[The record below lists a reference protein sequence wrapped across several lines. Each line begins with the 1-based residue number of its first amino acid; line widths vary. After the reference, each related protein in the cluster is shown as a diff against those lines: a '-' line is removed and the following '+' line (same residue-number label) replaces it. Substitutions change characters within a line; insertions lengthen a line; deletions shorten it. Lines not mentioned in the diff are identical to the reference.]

1 MTGTQRTS
9 SGTSRRSPIARPL
22 LYALLIFIGL
32 AYALPLVWMASTSLK
47 PANEALSQ
55 SIGLLPTL
63 APPSAPSPAPAGEV
77 PSEAKAEGVRVA
89 MGPYPARLITQIK
102 QNYSDVLNSPIADF
116 RTYLRNS
123 LVVSTLSV
131 LGMTLSSA
139 IVAYGFSRIR
149 WRGRDTTFLLVLAT
163 MMIPFTVIMAP
174 QYLLFKHLGWIGSLR
189 PLWVPAWFG
198 GAFSIFLLRQFFMG
212 IPRDLD
218 EAARLDGCSHWGTFR
233 HIIVPLARPALVV
246 VALLQFIATWN
257 DFAAPLVFLNHQDT
271 FTAALGLHMYQTEH
285 TTTPWNLV
293 MAASVMV
300 IAPVLIV
307 FLLAQKAL
315 IEGVATQG
323 LKE

>member
-1 MTGTQRTS
+1 MTGNRGTTS
-9 SGTSRRSPIARPL
+9 GRVGGRRSGLARPW
-22 LYALLIFIGL
+22 LYALLVLVGV

-47 PANEALSQ
+47 PADEALSG
-55 SIGLLPTL
+55 SIGLLPAL
-63 APPSAPSPAPAGEV
+63 KQPAGDPAGSASPLPPHSSS
-77 PSEAKAEGVRVA
+77 PSSDDR
-89 MGPYPARLITQIK
+89 PYIARLGSQIRN
-102 QNYSDVLNSPIADF
+102 NYREVLDSSVADF
-116 RTYLRNS
+116 RQYLRNS
-123 LVVSTLSV
+123 LIVSTLSV
-131 LGMTLSSA
+131 IGMTISSA

-149 WRGRDTTFLLVLAT
+149 WRGRDATFMVVLAT

-212 IPRDLD
+212 IPRELD

-233 HIIVPLARPALVV
+233 HVIVPLARPALVV
-246 VALLQFIATWN
+246 VALLQFIGTWN
-257 DFAAPLVFLNHQDT
+257 DFAAPLVFLNHQDKY
-271 FTAALGLHMYQTEH
+271 TAALGLHMYQTEH

-300 IAPVLIV
+300 IAPVMIV
-307 FLLAQKAL
+307 FLVAQRSL

>member
-1 MTGTQRTS
+1 LAQ
-9 SGTSRRSPIARPL
+9 PW
-22 LYALLIFIGL
+22 LYALLTLVGV

-47 PANEALSQ
+47 PADEALSQ
-55 SIGLLPTL
+55 SIGLLPKL
-63 APPSAPSPAPAGEV
+63 APPAIDRAPGASPP
-77 PSEAKAEGVRVA
+77 PLHSSTPLPDDR
-89 MGPYPARLITQIK
+89 PYISRLGSQIK
-102 QNYSDVLNSPIADF
+102 ANYREVLDSPVADF
-116 RTYLRNS
+116 RQYLRNS
-123 LVVSTLSV
+123 LIVSTLSV
-131 LGMTLSSA
+131 VGMTISSA

-149 WRGRDTTFLLVLAT
+149 WRGRDATFLLVLAT

-212 IPRDLD
+212 IPRELD

-233 HIIVPLARPALVV
+233 HVIVPLARPALVV
-246 VALLQFIATWN
+246 VALLQFIGTWN
-257 DFAAPLVFLNHQDT
+257 DFAAPLVFLNHQENY
-271 FTAALGLHMYQTEH
+271 TAALGLHMYQTEH

-307 FLLAQKAL
+307 FLVAQRAL

>member
-1 MTGTQRTS
+1 MSHTSRTS
-9 SGTSRRSPIARPL
+9 SGRSRRSVIPRPW
-22 LYALLIFIGL
+22 LYALLVLVGI

-55 SIGLLPTL
+55 SIGLLPHLNPITSSPPPLDPSTPPYLSRL
-63 APPSAPSPAPAGEV
+63 A
-77 PSEAKAEGVRVA
+77 
-89 MGPYPARLITQIK
+89 TQISR
-102 QNYSDVLNSPIADF
+102 NYQDVLDSPVADF
-116 RTYLRNS
+116 RKYLRNS

-131 LGMTLSSA
+131 LGITLSSA

-212 IPRDLD
+212 IPRELD

>member
-1 MTGTQRTS
+1 MIRTPRTS
-9 SGTSRRSPIARPL
+9 SGTSRRSPLARPL
-22 LYALLIFIGL
+22 LYALLIIVML

-55 SIGLLPTL
+55 SIGLLPKL
-63 APPSAPSPAPAGEV
+63 APPSPSSPALAGEV
-77 PSEAKAEGVRVA
+77 PSAAKAEGARS
-89 MGPYPARLITQIK
+89 YPARLVKQVR
-102 QNYSDVLNSPIADF
+102 QNYSDVLNSPVADF
-116 RTYLRNS
+116 RKYLRNS

-218 EAARLDGCSHWGTFR
+218 EAARLDGCSHWATFR
-233 HIIVPLARPALVV
+233 HIIIPLARPALVV

-307 FLLAQKAL
+307 FLLAQRAL

>member
-1 MTGTQRTS
+1 MIRTPRTS
-9 SGTSRRSPIARPL
+9 SGTSRRSPLARPL
-22 LYALLIFIGL
+22 LYALLIIVML

-55 SIGLLPTL
+55 SIGLLPKL
-63 APPSAPSPAPAGEV
+63 APPSPSSHALAGEV
-77 PSEAKAEGVRVA
+77 PSAAKAVGARS
-89 MGPYPARLITQIK
+89 YPARLVKQVR
-102 QNYSDVLNSPIADF
+102 QNYSDVLNSPVADF
-116 RTYLRNS
+116 RKYLRNS

-149 WRGRDTTFLLVLAT
+149 WHGRDTTFLLVLAT

-218 EAARLDGCSHWGTFR
+218 EAARLDGCSHWATFR
-233 HIIVPLARPALVV
+233 HIIIPLARPALVV

-307 FLLAQKAL
+307 FLLAQRAL